1 MGRKKKK
8 EQRKLDIQV
17 VILFIISIVLGILIY
32 GKPGYIGQN
41 LIPQLEYAIGWTRYL
56 LPIAL
61 FFSAVDLACEQDKR
75 TITVKILQYLIFV
88 IAISTIIT
96 VLGGNTG
103 VVGKT
108 ITAYFVNL
116 VGRAN
121 TVIIS
126 IGIIAILSVFMYGI
140 KPAEKVKEIVEERKE
155 RNIEKKET
163 KERTKITLEE
173 KEEPNISGFKEGI
186 EKLKEKQKNK
196 KELKE
201 LERKESEI
209 LDNQISI
216 NMGNEQGGLFKKQEE
231 IKEDK

>member
-126 IGIIAILSVFMYGI
+126 DRKSV
-140 KPAEKVKEIVEERKE
+140 V
-155 RNIEKKET
+155 
-163 KERTKITLEE
+163 
-173 KEEPNISGFKEGI
+173 
-186 EKLKEKQKNK
+186 
-196 KELKE
+196 
-201 LERKESEI
+201 
-209 LDNQISI
+209 
-216 NMGNEQGGLFKKQEE
+216 
-231 IKEDK
+231 